1 MNSAPDQTGVPPEEG
16 AISFGQRAKRSFV
29 WSQVG
34 GMLDYGLF
42 LFFSVLVGRAIG
54 VKEFGLY
61 GTVVGYAAFGV
72 VAISLGLERAIH
84 VYVAPMEGE
93 EEKKGVYLVRRLL
106 ALRLMTG
113 LAVAALMFGLAHP
126 VMTALGQPRVGYYLR
141 WMGPYVVSVGLTNL
155 FFAYYSARLDVK
167 KARLTKAAIQLV
179 NALGAIWIYNR
190 GGGAGIVLLL
200 LSLTVTLTA
209 LALAWMSRDV
219 MERPAERMDL
229 GPVRSFCGSQTVMEF
244 LTFVLGKNSDI
255 ILLNLLLAGTL
266 QVGYYNVSA
275 ALTLAISTMLISGAG
290 DIALSATSI
299 MVQRG
304 DPEQLLVAWRFRVK
318 TGVLLTVPF
327 MVFAF
332 AIAPTLVATVLDRTY
347 LPAAGVFR
355 VAVLGQI
362 LLILIGGGSHR
373 DILLASERHRAVRN
387 LRIGS
392 GVANLALNL
401 LLIPQWGAA
410 GAAAATAVAA
420 VGLVLAELFSLK
432 RIHVA
437 VLPGRVILLILAASA
452 AAAAAVAWLPL
463 SRWAFLSASTAGFI
477 LVFALL
483 IWLLKP
489 YDAGEREI
497 LERMGAPFD
506 RLAKLLVPSR

>member
-1 MNSAPDQTGVPPEEG
+1 
-16 AISFGQRAKRSFV
+16 
-29 WSQVG
+29 
-34 GMLDYGLF
+34 
-42 LFFSVLVGRAIG
+42 VGRAIG

-72 VAISLGLERAIH
+72 VAISPGMERAIH

-93 EEKKGVYLVRRLL
+93 EEKKAVYLVRRLL
-106 ALRLMTG
+106 ALRLVTG
-113 LAVAALMFGLAHP
+113 LAVAALMFWLAHP

-167 KARLTKAAIQLV
+167 NARLAKAAIQLL
-179 NALGAIWIYNR
+179 NALGAVWIYR
-190 GGGAGIVLLL
+190 YGGGAGIVLLL
-200 LSLTVTLTA
+200 LSMTVALTA
-209 LALAWMSRDV
+209 IALAWMSRDV
-219 MERPAERMDL
+219 MRRPAERMDL

-244 LTFVLGKNSDI
+244 MTFVLGKNSDI

-275 ALTLAISTMLISGAG
+275 ALTLAISTMLISGAR
-290 DIALSATSI
+290 DLALPATSI

-304 DPEQLLVAWRFRVK
+304 DPKQLLLAWRFRIK
-318 TGVLLTVPF
+318 TSVLLSVPF

-347 LPAAGVFR
+347 LPAADVFR
-355 VAVLGQI
+355 IAVTGQI
-362 LLILIGGGSHR
+362 LLSLAGGGAHG
-373 DILLASERHRAVRN
+373 DILLSSERHRTIRN

-392 GVANLALNL
+392 GVANIALNL
-401 LLIPQWGAA
+401 ILIPQWGAA
-410 GAAAATAVAA
+410 GAAAATAVVA
-420 VGLVLAELFSLK
+420 VGLVFAELLSL
-432 RIHVA
+432 RRVYAA
-437 VLPGRVILLILAASA
+437 VLPGRDVLSMLAASA
-452 AAAAAVAWLPL
+452 AAAAAVSWFPL
-463 SRWAFLSASTAGFI
+463 TRWAYLFSSTAGFI
-477 LVFALL
+477 LVFVPL

-489 YDAGEREI
+489 YDAEEREI

-506 RLAKLLVPSR
+506 RLANLLVPSR